1 MLQRYAVYIPAL
13 LVLAA
18 CGSDNSSKEP
28 LITADSAAVVIDS
41 AVESLSGKVD
51 LVISDIPFPF
61 EILDRL
67 HSSKVPF
74 DQKKMN
80 DLNSVAK
87 YSQYNSKALNL
98 GVYGA
103 DLAYVVTYEQFQ
115 QIGSYVKNAKK
126 LAEDLHIPFAFNK
139 EMLDKYSKFKDNKD
153 SLTQVVYD
161 SYNAVDKTLKG
172 DQRVGI
178 AALVVTGSWLEGLYL
193 STQTAGNAPA
203 GEEKAELYKTIG
215 AQRQS
220 LTIVIKL
227 LSEYK
232 DDAYIAQLIKDL
244 EEIAPAQNNEVKSG
258 SMSTDQM
265 IITEKVEKLRN
276 RIVEGL

>member
-1 MLQRYAVYIPAL
+1 MLHKYAVCIPAL
-13 LVLAA
+13 LLFAA
-18 CGSDNSSKEP
+18 CGSDNSNKEP
-28 LITADSAAVVIDS
+28 VITADSAEVVIDS
-41 AVESLSGKVD
+41 AVASLGGKVD

-61 EILDRL
+61 EVLDRL
-67 HSSKVPF
+67 YSTKVPF

-80 DLNSVAK
+80 SLGNVAK

-161 SYNAVDKTLKG
+161 SYNQVDKTLKG

-178 AALVVTGSWLEGLYL
+178 ASLVVTGSWLEGLYL
-193 STQTAGNAPA
+193 STQTAANAPE
-203 GEEKAELYKTIG
+203 GEQKAELYKTIG

-220 LTIVIKL
+220 LTIVIRL
-227 LSEYK
+227 LIEYK

-244 EEIAPAQNNEVKSG
+244 EEIAPVQNNEVKNSNV
-258 SMSTDQM
+258 TNDQL
-265 IITEKVEKLRN
+265 IVTEK
-276 RIVEGL
+276 